1 MALDTS
7 FDLKKISMRELVI
20 MGVTLFSAIGYGYY
34 EFEYSVQQKKIT
46 KITQEIKEVRTS
58 LGTLQK
64 LLVNPKKVE
73 KTKAD
78 IERIEGELSDLKGD
92 IEKVK
97 SRLKGQELEIL
108 DKLQNEAEYNGVIL
122 KSMRSSEKLV
132 KRGSLKLKEVSLFMD
147 MEAEFDGLKNFID
160 SLGTISAVIEIE
172 SLETKR
178 NEKILPKVESKL
190 HLKVIVL

>member
-1 MALDTS
+1 MAVDKS
-7 FDLKKISMRELVI
+7 DLKNMSMRELVVI
-20 MGVTLFSAIGYGYY
+20 GVTLCSAIGFGYY
-34 EFEYSVQQKKIT
+34 EFEYSAQQKKLTQIT
-46 KITQEIKEVRTS
+46 SEIKEVRAS
-58 LGTLQK
+58 LGVLQK

-78 IERIEGELSDLKGD
+78 IKRIEGELSDLKGD

-108 DKLQNEAEYNGVIL
+108 DQLQNEAEYNGVIL

-147 MEAEFDGLKNFID
+147 MEADFDALKNFID
-160 SLGTISAVIEIE
+160 SLGTFSAVLDIE

-178 NEKILPKVESKL
+178 NEKNLPKVESRL
-190 HLKVIVL
+190 HLKVMVL

>member
-7 FDLKKISMRELVI
+7 FDLKKISIRELVI
-20 MGVTLFSAIGYGYY
+20 MGITLCSAIGYGYY
-34 EFEYSVQQKKIT
+34 EFEYTVQQKKIT
-46 KITQEIKEVRTS
+46 KITNEITEVRAS

-64 LLVNPKKVE
+64 LLVNPKKME

-78 IERIEGELSDLKGD
+78 IKKIEGELSDLKKD
-92 IEKVK
+92 IKKVK

-108 DKLQNEAEYNGVIL
+108 DQLQNEAEYNGVL
-122 KSMRSSEKLV
+122 LTSMRSSEKLV

-147 MEAEFDGLKNFID
+147 MEAEFDALRNFID
-160 SLGTISAVIEIE
+160 FLSTIPAVIEIE

>member
-1 MALDTS
+1 MAVAKS
-7 FDLKKISMRELVI
+7 DLKNLSMRELVI
-20 MGVTLFSAIGYGYY
+20 IGGTLCFAIGFGFY

-46 KITQEIKEVRTS
+46 KITTEIKEVRES

-78 IERIEGELSDLKGD
+78 IVKIKGELSDLKGD
-92 IEKVK
+92 IKKVK

-108 DKLQNEAEYNGVIL
+108 DQLQNEAEYNGVIL
-122 KSMRSSEKLV
+122 KSMRSSEKQV
-132 KRGSLKLKEVSLFMD
+132 KRGELKLKEVSLIMD
-147 MEAEFDGLKNFID
+147 MEADFDALKNFID
-160 SLGTISAVIEIE
+160 SLETFSAVLEIE
-172 SLETKR
+172 SLATKR
-178 NEKILPKVESKL
+178 NEKILPKVESEL

>member
-1 MALDTS
+1 MAVDKS
-7 FDLKKISMRELVI
+7 DLKNMSMRELVI
-20 MGVTLFSAIGYGYY
+20 IGVTLCSAIGFGYY
-34 EFEYSVQQKKIT
+34 EFEYSAQQKKLTQIT
-46 KITQEIKEVRTS
+46 SEINEVRAS
-58 LGTLQK
+58 LGVLQK

-78 IERIEGELSDLKGD
+78 IKRIEGELSDLKGD

-97 SRLKGQELEIL
+97 SRLKGQELEIQ
-108 DKLQNEAEYNGVIL
+108 DQLQNEAEYNGVIL

-147 MEAEFDGLKNFID
+147 MEADFDALKNFID
-160 SLGTISAVIEIE
+160 SLGTFSAVLDIE

-178 NEKILPKVESKL
+178 NEKNLPKVESRL
-190 HLKVIVL
+190 HLKVMVL

>member
-7 FDLKKISMRELVI
+7 FDLKKISKRELVI
-20 MGVTLFSAIGYGYY
+20 MGATLCFAIGFGYY
-34 EFEYSVQQKKIT
+34 EFEYTVQQKKLTNIT
-46 KITQEIKEVRTS
+46 NEITEVRGS
-58 LGTLQK
+58 LGTLEK

-73 KTKAD
+73 ETKAD
-78 IERIEGELSDLKGD
+78 IKRIKGELFDLKED

-97 SRLKGQELEIL
+97 SRLRGQELEIL
-108 DKLQNEAEYNGVIL
+108 DQLQNEAEYNGVIL
-122 KSMRSSEKLV
+122 KSMRSSRKLV

-147 MEAEFDGLKNFID
+147 MEADFEALKKFID
-160 SLGTISAVIEIE
+160 YLGTISAVLEIE
-172 SLETKR
+172 SLVTTR

>member
-1 MALDTS
+1 
-7 FDLKKISMRELVI
+7 MRELVI
-20 MGVTLFSAIGYGYY
+20 MGVTLCSAIGYGYY

-78 IERIEGELSDLKGD
+78 IERIEGELADLKGD

>member
-1 MALDTS
+1 MNKLNYLID
-7 FDLKKISMRELVI
+7 F
-20 MGVTLFSAIGYGYY
+20 G
-34 EFEYSVQQKKIT
+34 T
-46 KITQEIKEVRTS
+46 KLLEKNK
-58 LGTLQK
+58 LQK
-64 LLVNPKKVE
+64 IKVMAISKE
-73 KTKAD
+73 MINEDKINVIKVLKEYLDATEGEIQQFIK
-78 IERIEGELSDLKGD
+78 RIEGELSDLKGD

-108 DKLQNEAEYNGVIL
+108 DQLQNEAEYNGVIL

-147 MEAEFDGLKNFID
+147 MEAEFDALRNFID
-160 SLGTISAVIEIE
+160 FLSTIPAVIEIE